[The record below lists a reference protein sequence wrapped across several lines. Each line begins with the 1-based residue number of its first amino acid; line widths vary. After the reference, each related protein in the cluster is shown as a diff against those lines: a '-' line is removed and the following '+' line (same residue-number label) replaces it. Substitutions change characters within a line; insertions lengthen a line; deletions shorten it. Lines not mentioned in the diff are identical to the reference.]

1 MSTVL
6 VLYSTLFVNWIN
18 TAKRGNQKTPLDL
31 FLFFFLYSFHHF
43 ICCCIGCYVFHL
55 NLIEFDLGCCEL
67 WWYLCWLFFSTSF
80 YFISSYRFLF
90 TQFLFVQCAL
100 CIVHCAY
107 SNRDQQQFTPV
118 PQHTFWPMCS
128 LITIGFVCLSFL
140 ISPYLFSSS
149 FRFLRSVSVD
159 GLFTFL
165 ATIKCHNQFE
175 SHSICA

>member
-31 FLFFFLYSFHHF
+31 FLFFLLYSFHHF

-55 NLIEFDLGCCEL
+55 NFDRVRPRLLRVVMVFVLAILFHIILLYFSIGF
-67 WWYLCWLFFSTSF
+67 YLHNF
-80 YFISSYRFLF
+80 YLYN
-90 TQFLFVQCAL
+90 
-100 CIVHCAY
+100 VHCAY

-128 LITIGFVCLSFL
+128 LITPLVSFV
-140 ISPYLFSSS
+140 
-149 FRFLRSVSVD
+149 FRF
-159 GLFTFL
+159 
-165 ATIKCHNQFE
+165 
-175 SHSICA
+175 